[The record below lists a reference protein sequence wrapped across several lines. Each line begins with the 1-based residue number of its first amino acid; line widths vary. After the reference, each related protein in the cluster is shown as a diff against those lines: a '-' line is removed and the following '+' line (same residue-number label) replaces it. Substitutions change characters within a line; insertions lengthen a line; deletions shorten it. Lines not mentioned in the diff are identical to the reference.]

1 MAVIR
6 RSRILAFS
14 VALTALIALT
24 AVAARSQ
31 AGTTRQLV
39 TQALDEQQTVELPGN
54 IRPEATAANDR
65 GPIAATT
72 VLRHM
77 QLLLRRPPET
87 EAALVHQIDQLHEP
101 TSHNFHRWLTSGQLR
116 ERFGPAQA
124 DVQTVSAW
132 LAAHGLIVNGVHA
145 SGMLI
150 DFSGTAGQVRDTFSA
165 EIHALDVRGVAHIAN
180 MSNPRIPVAL
190 AGVVQGV
197 VSLHDF
203 RPHTNYRLRPNYTV
217 PVEGGNAYLVVPAD
231 LWTIYNFSPLFS
243 AGITGAGETVVVI
256 EDSNVYSTA
265 DWTAFRTEFG
275 LSAYTL
281 GSFTQVQPAPPSGP
295 SNCSNP
301 GVNSVSEGE
310 ATLDAEWASAAAPN
324 AAIELASCAD
334 TNTTPGMLL
343 ALENLLDGASPPGI
357 VSSSYGECEALN
369 GATANDAWYTLYQ
382 QGVALGV
389 SIFVAAGDELAAGCT
404 YQSAG
409 TYGIGVSGFASTPY
423 NVAVGGTDFGDTYLN
438 NSTAYWSGTNSSI
451 YGSAL
456 SYVPEIPWN
465 GSCASVLIATA
476 AGFSTTYG
484 SNGYCSSG
492 QGEMENVGGSGG
504 PSGCA
509 MGSPAVSGVVG
520 GTCEGWPKPSWQS
533 VVGNPAD
540 GVRDLPDVA
549 LFASAGSW
557 NSVYVFCFSDSIN
570 GGAVCSGQSP
580 SNWSLAGGTSFA
592 APIMA
597 GIQALA
603 NQKLGANQGNPN
615 VIYYALAQDE
625 YGPAGSSACNSTLGN
640 GVASTCIFHDV
651 TLGDNDAPCTGTID
665 CYLPGGTTGALSLSG
680 SSYEIAYPA
689 TTGWDFATG
698 IGSINVTNLVN
709 SWSASA
715 QVLTL
720 SPPSLTFTPTA
731 VGSTSVAQVVTVKS
745 AGSSAVTLT
754 SETIKGSNLSSFLI
768 SANTCGTSLAAG
780 VTCTVSVEF
789 KPAAPG
795 SLAASLSIANSVVGS
810 PQTVA
815 LTGSSSVSVPNVVGL
830 TQAGATSA
838 LTGAG
843 LTVGTVSTASSATVP
858 SGSVI
863 SENPLAGTNV
873 GYGSAVNLTV
883 STGPPVSVPNV
894 VGLTQAGATGALTGA
909 GLTVGTVSTA
919 SSATVPSGSVISE
932 NPLAGTGVTSGS
944 AVNLTISTGPPPVSV
959 PNVVGLTQAAATR
972 ILTGAGLTV
981 GTVGTASS
989 ATVPSGSVISENP
1002 VAGASVA
1009 ANSAVNLLVSTG
1021 PAPPALPSYNAG
1033 QLTLPTVVIGGAT
1046 YSNMVITVG
1055 NILSG
1060 PNGTAANGSEDIYN
1074 PADNQMTIPA
1084 VVAGAHTYYNVIIT
1098 VGGLLGIGSVTAADV
1113 YNGTELSISSV
1124 QVVGGTIYRNVV
1136 ITPGTV
1142 LSVDGGMPKTAQDSY
1157 DPATGQL
1164 TISAVQFGNRVY
1176 TNVIITVAKV
1186 DSVG

>member
-830 TQAGATSA
+830 TH
-838 LTGAG
+838 
-843 LTVGTVSTASSATVP
+843 
-858 SGSVI
+858 
-863 SENPLAGTNV
+863 
-873 GYGSAVNLTV
+873 
-883 STGPPVSVPNV
+883 
-894 VGLTQAGATGALTGA
+894 AGATGALTGA

>member
-1 MAVIR
+1 
-6 RSRILAFS
+6 
-14 VALTALIALT
+14 
-24 AVAARSQ
+24 
-31 AGTTRQLV
+31 
-39 TQALDEQQTVELPGN
+39 
-54 IRPEATAANDR
+54 
-65 GPIAATT
+65 
-72 VLRHM
+72 
-77 QLLLRRPPET
+77 
-87 EAALVHQIDQLHEP
+87 
-101 TSHNFHRWLTSGQLR
+101 
-116 ERFGPAQA
+116 
-124 DVQTVSAW
+124 
-132 LAAHGLIVNGVHA
+132 
-145 SGMLI
+145 
-150 DFSGTAGQVRDTFSA
+150 
-165 EIHALDVRGVAHIAN
+165 
-180 MSNPRIPVAL
+180 
-190 AGVVQGV
+190 
-197 VSLHDF
+197 
-203 RPHTNYRLRPNYTV
+203 
-217 PVEGGNAYLVVPAD
+217 
-231 LWTIYNFSPLFS
+231 
-243 AGITGAGETVVVI
+243 VVI

-863 SENPLAGTNV
+863 SENPLAGT
-873 GYGSAVNLTV
+873 
-883 STGPPVSVPNV
+883 
-894 VGLTQAGATGALTGA
+894 
-909 GLTVGTVSTA
+909 
-919 SSATVPSGSVISE
+919 
-932 NPLAGTGVTSGS
+932 GVTSGS